1 MRFKVDEN
9 LPTEA
14 AELLQQANHDAL
26 AVVEQQLG
34 GHPDFNI
41 ASICQQEG
49 RALITLDMD
58 FADIRAYPPDQF
70 PGLVVLRLRRQDKP
84 HVLEILTQ
92 LMHVFL
98 DEPLD
103 RHLWIVEEEHI
114 RVRG

>member
-9 LPTEA
+9 LPIEVK
-14 AELLQQANHDAL
+14 ELLQQANHDAL
-26 AVVEQQLG
+26 TILEQQLG
-34 GHPDFNI
+34 GHTDFNI
-41 ASICQQEG
+41 ASICQQER
-49 RALITLDMD
+49 RALITLDVD

-70 PGLVVLRLRRQDKP
+70 PGLVVLRLRRQDKL

-103 RHLWIVEEEHI
+103 RHLWIVEEERI